1 MLHMKLREEVWA
13 MNQQLPKNNLVVWTG
28 GNVSGIDREAGHVVI
43 KPSGVL
49 FDQLTP
55 ENLIVVN
62 LEDGEVV
69 EGDLKPSV
77 ETPTHLFIYEHRPD
91 VGGISHT
98 HSPYATSFAALGRP
112 IPAALTPMV
121 HLLGSN
127 VPCTPYVHPGF
138 VETGQAVVDVCEKGY
153 AALAKQHGVFTMGAT
168 PTEAV
173 KVAVTVEEAAKTI
186 HLALQLGSI
195 EEIPPEEVERSFAY
209 YKTEYGQH
217 HSK

>member
-1 MLHMKLREEVWA
+1 MLHKELREEVWA
-13 MNQQLPKNNLVVWTG
+13 MNLQLPKNRLVVWTG

-49 FDQLTP
+49 FDDLTP
-55 ENLIVVN
+55 DSLIVVDMS
-62 LEDGEVV
+62 DGKVI

-77 ETPTHLFIYEHRPD
+77 ETPTHLYIYEHRPD
-91 VGGISHT
+91 IGGIAHT

-127 VPCTPYVHPGF
+127 VPCTSYVQPGH
-138 VETGQAVVDVCEKGY
+138 VETGRAVVEVCEKGY
-153 AALAKQHGVFTMGAT
+153 AALAKQHGLFTMGKT

-173 KVAVTVEEAAKTI
+173 KVAVTVEEAAMTI
-186 HLALQLGSI
+186 HLALQLGEI
-195 EEIPPEEVERSFAY
+195 EEIPPDEIERSFAY
-209 YKTEYGQH
+209 YKAEYGQGH
-217 HSK
+217 NN